1 MIFRS
6 KEATELTYKI
16 EALNMD
22 IAQIN
27 REIRNI
33 EEYITHNK
41 SLAGGNFDAG
51 RTIVGTNR
59 DDLVSAVSS
68 VVSEPAEN
76 KKPHYKKPRGGS
88 QMTRDKKG
96 DQQRSANC
104 DVGCN
109 MF

>member
-1 MIFRS
+1 
-6 KEATELTYKI
+6 L
-16 EALNMD
+16 D

-33 EEYITHNK
+33 EEYITQNK
-41 SLAGGNFDAG
+41 SHAGGYYDNSSTIKG
-51 RTIVGTNR
+51 REEI
-59 DDLVSAVSS
+59 SASILSS
-68 VVSEPAEN
+68 VLSENPENPTPN
-76 KKPHYKKPRGGS
+76 KKPHYKKPHRGGS
-88 QMTRDKKG
+88 QVNRTNKG